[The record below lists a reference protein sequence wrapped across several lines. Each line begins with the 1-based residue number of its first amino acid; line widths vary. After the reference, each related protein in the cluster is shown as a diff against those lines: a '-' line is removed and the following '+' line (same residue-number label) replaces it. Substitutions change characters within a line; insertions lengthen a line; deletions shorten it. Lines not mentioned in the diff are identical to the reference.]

1 MRNIEVKK
9 VREMRNEVRISGFG
23 GQGIVL
29 AGVILGRG
37 AALYDDKNAV
47 QTQSYGPEARGGA
60 SKSEVVISQEEIDY
74 PKVIKPDV
82 LVCMSQQAFD
92 KYCRDIKEGGT
103 VIVDRDLVT
112 VPEDFYNG
120 NVKVYK
126 IPFTEIAY
134 KDIGLKIVANMVML
148 GALVRITGIVSKE
161 AIRKAILDS
170 VPRGTE
176 EKNLMAFEKGY
187 SYLK

>member
-1 MRNIEVKK
+1 MRK
-9 VREMRNEVRISGFG
+9 EVRISGFG

-29 AGVILGRG
+29 AGVILGRS
-37 AALYDDKNAV
+37 AALYDGKNAV

-60 SKSEVVISQEEIDY
+60 SKSEVVISEEEIDY

-92 KYCRDIKEGGT
+92 KYGRDIKDEGT

-112 VPEDFYNG
+112 VPENFYNG
-120 NVKVYK
+120 NVKLYK
-126 IPFTEIAY
+126 IPFTDIAY

-148 GALVRITGIVSKE
+148 GALVRITGVVSKE
-161 AIRKAILDS
+161 AMRKAILDS
-170 VPRGTE
+170 VPKGTE
-176 EKNLMAFEKGY
+176 KKNLIAFEKGY
-187 SYLK
+187 DYINEY

>member
-1 MRNIEVKK
+1 MRK
-9 VREMRNEVRISGFG
+9 EVRISGFG

-29 AGVILGRG
+29 AGVILGRS
-37 AALYDDKNAV
+37 AALYDGKNAV

-60 SKSEVVISQEEIDY
+60 SKSEVVISEEEIDY

-92 KYCRDIKEGGT
+92 KYGRDIKDEGT

-112 VPEDFYNG
+112 VPENFYNG
-120 NVKVYK
+120 NVKLYK
-126 IPFTEIAY
+126 IPFTDIAY

-148 GALVRITGIVSKE
+148 GALVRITGVVSKE
-161 AIRKAILDS
+161 AMKKAILDS
-170 VPRGTE
+170 VPKGTE
-176 EKNLMAFEKGY
+176 KKNLIAFEKGY
-187 SYLK
+187 DYINEY

>member
-1 MRNIEVKK
+1 MRK
-9 VREMRNEVRISGFG
+9 EVRISGFG

-29 AGVILGRG
+29 AGVILGRS
-37 AALYDDKNAV
+37 AVLYDGKNAV

-60 SKSEVVISQEEIDY
+60 SKSEVVISEEEIDY

-92 KYCRDIKEGGT
+92 KYGRDIKDEGT

-112 VPEDFYNG
+112 VPENFYNG
-120 NVKVYK
+120 NVKLYK
-126 IPFTEIAY
+126 IPFTDIAY

-148 GALVRITGIVSKE
+148 GALVRITGVVSKE
-161 AIRKAILDS
+161 AMKKAILDS
-170 VPRGTE
+170 VPKGTE
-176 EKNLMAFEKGY
+176 KKNLIAFEKGY
-187 SYLK
+187 DYIINK

>member
-1 MRNIEVKK
+1 MRK
-9 VREMRNEVRISGFG
+9 EVRISGFG

-29 AGVILGRG
+29 AGVILGRS
-37 AALYDDKNAV
+37 AALYDGKNAV

-60 SKSEVVISQEEIDY
+60 SKSEVVISEEEIDY
-74 PKVIKPDV
+74 PKVIKPDI

-92 KYCRDIKEGGT
+92 KYGRDIKDGGT

-112 VPEDFYNG
+112 VSENFYNG
-120 NVKVYK
+120 NVKLYK
-126 IPFTEIAY
+126 IPFTDIAY
-134 KDIGLKIVANMVML
+134 KDIGLKIVANIVML

-161 AIRKAILDS
+161 AMRKAILDS
-170 VPRGTE
+170 VPKGTE

-187 SYLK
+187 SYINE

>member
-1 MRNIEVKK
+1 MRK
-9 VREMRNEVRISGFG
+9 EVRISGFG

-29 AGVILGRG
+29 AGVILGRS
-37 AALYDDKNAV
+37 AALYDGKNAV

-60 SKSEVVISQEEIDY
+60 SKSEVVISEEEIDY
-74 PKVIKPDV
+74 PKVIKPDI

-92 KYCRDIKEGGT
+92 KYGRDVKDGGT

-112 VPEDFYNG
+112 VPENFYNG
-120 NVKVYK
+120 NIKLYK
-126 IPFTEIAY
+126 IPFTDIAY
-134 KDIGLKIVANMVML
+134 KEIGLKIVANIVML

-161 AIRKAILDS
+161 SMRKAILDS
-170 VPRGTE
+170 VPKGTE

-187 SYLK
+187 NYIQP